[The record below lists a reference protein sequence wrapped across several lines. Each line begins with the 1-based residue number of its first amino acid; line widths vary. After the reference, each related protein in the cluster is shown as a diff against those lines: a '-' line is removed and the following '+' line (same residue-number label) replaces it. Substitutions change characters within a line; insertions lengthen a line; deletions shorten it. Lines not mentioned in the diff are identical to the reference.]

1 MEEKRDMDLEADL
14 APRQRSATSASR
26 ASKTTSE
33 TIHEKDVEAPG
44 VGIMDEKP
52 ATSKIS
58 DHSRSSSDAPRTN
71 DGLRDLH
78 PIHSTHTNHLSLS
91 EVEPVNIAIRS
102 LGCSVNLQPRNLYTV
117 DGIKNL
123 VLPGKKPQGDK
134 WKSLLS
140 NVSADLPACSL
151 TAIIGGSGSGKTTM
165 LNILSARMSGPLLRT
180 QGTATFNG
188 GSLEGVRSAYVM
200 QQDILLPTLTVRE
213 TLQYSADLRLP
224 PPTTAEERK
233 RVVEEVILELGL
245 KECADTRI
253 GTHVHKG
260 CSGGEKRR
268 TSIGVQLLSNPSVLF
283 LDEPTTGLDATSA
296 FQLVRTLKTLAKK
309 GRTIVT
315 TIHQPRSEIYGIFD
329 NLVILTK
336 GAPVYSGTAERCLPY
351 FEEIGFPLP
360 PFTNPAE
367 HLIDVAAIDNRTAE
381 LEAESHGKVQR
392 LKESW
397 HQQSFKKWGDE
408 HVNGGQVAETRE
420 LKESSKEARSTFM
433 RQVKVLT
440 ARTHKVTIRDPMGIS
455 ACIVE
460 ALLMGIIT
468 GWIFYQLDES
478 LSGIRSR
485 QGCLYTAAGL
495 QGYLIMMYETFRLSM
510 DIQLFDREHGEG
522 VVNVIPF
529 LLSRRLARLFTEDI
543 PTPFIFATIYYFMAG
558 FRADAAQY
566 FTFVA
571 VVFLSH
577 YISVTFAALTIG
589 FSRSFAG
596 ASLIGNLAFTVQSM
610 ACGFFI
616 QSNTIPVY
624 VRWLK
629 YTAFVYYAFGA
640 LCANE
645 FVGHFYACPY
655 EESDPRC
662 LEYRGEFIMNS
673 LGLPNN
679 WIWRPIIIMLAFAIF
694 FYIVAGLALR
704 FVPQTMT
711 IAKARNSD
719 TDYSAGKE
727 KMSVRSKVEVRTVDI
742 GLDEFALDLD
752 KRTILGKKLPR
763 KTILKAVNATF
774 EAGKLNVIMGPS
786 GSGKTSLL
794 NAMALRLF
802 DRLGTKYIR
811 HGTMTFNGS
820 VPSNSVVRSVCSYV
834 CQDDDALLPSLTV
847 RETLRFS
854 AGLRLPSHM
863 SAEEKNAKAESVLLK
878 MGLKDCADNLIGSD
892 LIKGISGGEKR
903 RVTIAVQIL
912 TDPRVLLL
920 DEPTSGL
927 DAFTASSIMDVLKGL
942 ANEGRTL
949 ILTIHQSRSDLF
961 GHFGNVLLLARG
973 GEPCYAGP
981 GDAMLRHFSNLGY
994 PCPTSTNPADFALD
1008 LITVDL
1014 QASHKE
1020 EASRQRVQTLI
1031 SSWQTKHREK
1041 GHVSTQ
1047 ISTPAELGSLVR
1059 GSASFRTAFPLL
1071 IHRSV
1076 INIRRQPPLLIA
1088 RTMQVIGLGIILA
1101 LFFSPLKHDYFS
1113 IQNRVGVIQQ
1123 FCSLYFVGMLQNV
1136 AIYPNEKAVFYR
1148 ENDDGAYSVE
1158 AFLAQYTLVEVPFE
1172 VASCLVFAVLVD
1184 IAGGLPRTPT
1194 VFFVCFFNCFCIV
1207 SCGESLGIMVSFCP
1221 TPLADICGGSVG
1233 ISMLTEL
1240 SSTHSSL
1247 TPASP

>member
-1 MEEKRDMDLEADL
+1 MENEKDLESGL
-14 APRQRSATSASR
+14 APPDTGRRTRSATEVSKATTTETLNEKEMGASP
-26 ASKTTSE
+26 SKL
-33 TIHEKDVEAPG
+33 DMGA
-44 VGIMDEKP
+44 KP
-52 ATSKIS
+52 SSTK
-58 DHSRSSSDAPRTN
+58 SRSSVSNAPEQEVIN
-71 DGLRDLH
+71 DLQ
-78 PIHSTHTNHLSLS
+78 PIHSIHANHLSLS
-91 EVEPVNIAIRS
+91 EVSPVDIGIRS

-123 VLPGKKPQGDK
+123 LLPSKAPKGDK
-134 WKSLLS
+134 WKSLLE
-140 NVSADLPACSL
+140 NVSADLPAGSL

-165 LNILSARMSGPLLRT
+165 LNILSSRMSGPLLRT
-180 QGTATFNG
+180 SGTATFNG
-188 GSLEGVRSAYVM
+188 GTLEGVRSAYVM

-315 TIHQPRSEIYGIFD
+315 TIHQPRSEIYSIFD

-351 FEEIGFPLP
+351 FEDIGFPLP

-367 HLIDVAAIDNRTAE
+367 HLIDVAAIDNRTSE
-381 LEAESHGKVQR
+381 LEAESHSKVQR
-392 LKESW
+392 LKEEW
-397 HQQSFKKWGDE
+397 HQHSLQKWGDE
-408 HVNGGQVAETRE
+408 HISGGTVVATRE
-420 LKESSKEARSTFM
+420 LRETRKEARSTFM

-460 ALLMGIIT
+460 AILMGVIT
-468 GWIFYQLDES
+468 GWIFYQLGEDQ
-478 LSGIRSR
+478 SGIRSR

-495 QGYLIMMYETFRLSM
+495 QGYLVMMYETFRLSI

-522 VVNVIPF
+522 VVNVTPF
-529 LLSRRLARLFTEDI
+529 LLSRRAARIFTEDI
-543 PTPFIFATIYYFMAG
+543 PVPFIFSTIYYFMAG
-558 FRADAAQY
+558 FRNDASQF
-566 FTFVA
+566 FTFFS
-571 VVFLSH
+571 VVLLSH

-616 QSNTIPVY
+616 QSNTIPIY

-645 FVGHFYACPY
+645 FVGHFYDCPFEGGEENPACVQY
-655 EESDPRC
+655 T
-662 LEYRGEFIMNS
+662 GGFIMES
-673 LGLPNN
+673 LGLPGD
-679 WIWRPIIIMLAFAIF
+679 WVWRPIVIMLGFAVF
-694 FYIVAGLALR
+694 FYVVAGLAMR
-704 FVPQTMT
+704 FIPVTMT

-727 KMSVRSKVEVRTVDI
+727 KMSVRSKEEVRTVDI
-742 GLDEFALDLD
+742 GLDQFALDLD
-752 KRTILGKKLPR
+752 KRNILGKKLPR
-763 KTILKAVNATF
+763 KTILKPVNATF

-854 AGLRLPSHM
+854 AGLRLPAHM
-863 SAEEKNAKAESVLLK
+863 STEEKNAKAESVLLK

-927 DAFTASSIMDVLKGL
+927 DAFTASSIMDVLRGL

-949 ILTIHQSRSDLF
+949 VLTIHQSRSDLF
-961 GHFGNVLLLARG
+961 THFGNVLLLARG

-981 GDAMLRHFSNLGY
+981 GTAMLPHFSSLGY

-1020 EASRQRVQTLI
+1020 ASSRHRVQTLI
-1031 SSWQTKHREK
+1031 QSWQAKHSKK

-1059 GSASFRTAFPLL
+1059 GSARFRTAFPLL
-1071 IHRSV
+1071 IRRSI

-1101 LFFSPLKHDYFS
+1101 LFFSPLKADYYS

-1123 FCSLYFVGMLQNV
+1123 FCSLYFVGMLQNI

-1184 IAGGLPRTPT
+1184 IAGGLPRTPK

-1207 SCGESLGIMVSFCP
+1207 SCGESLGIMVSRAPF
-1221 TPLADICGGSVG
+1221 LFV
-1233 ISMLTEL
+1233 MFV
-1240 SSTHSSL
+1240 
-1247 TPASP
+1247 